1 MTPFG
6 WAVAAI
12 VGPIIIASGFVLVT
26 NWRESRQAISD
37 EPEHLGMGV
46 EFKEPFPINQ
56 RRNPN

>member
-26 NWRESRQAISD
+26 NWREARPFISD

-46 EFKEPFPINQ
+46 EYKEPVTFNQ
-56 RRNPN
+56 WRNPK